1 MQFFVLIPIL
11 LNWITT
17 TYQVISK
24 NDTLFRTKGTGDHF
38 SVIKETEEPDH
49 LIKRFSFLIGPLLGY
64 GLLNLLFIFQAT
76 LERGIDIGVWIS
88 AIIMCNVILVVLFHP
103 LSILSCLWIYLW
115 TPLLLLCHFK
125 QKNWSENIRTLINII
140 FIVIG
145 LVLILVAFFIDGF
158 RAAFLFLW
166 TILLWLISFNYTFFT
181 WRIAR
186 MQHSISHVNWF
197 WIIWVLFLSLVFLIN
212 PVMFRATI

>member
-1 MQFFVLIPIL
+1 M
-11 LNWITT
+11 
-17 TYQVISK
+17 
-24 NDTLFRTKGTGDHF
+24 TKA
-38 SVIKETEEPDH
+38 IEEPDH
-49 LIKRFSFLIGPLLGY
+49 LINRFTFLVSPLLGY
-64 GLLNLLFIFQAT
+64 ALLNLLFIFQAT
-76 LERGIDIGVWIS
+76 LERGIDIEVWIS
-88 AIIMCNVILVVLFHP
+88 AIIMCNIILVVLFHP
-103 LSILSCLWIYLW
+103 LSILYCLWIYLW

-125 QKNWSENIRTLINII
+125 QKNWSEKSRTLNNII

-145 LVLILVAFFIDGF
+145 LILILVTFFFDDF

-186 MQHSISHVNWF
+186 THHSISHINWF

-212 PVMFRATI
+212 PVMLRVTI